1 VAGRNE
7 DTMYT
12 GTLIDD
18 LLATVERGEQRAQ
31 QSRSQEEKLA
41 HVYAISPF
49 ELTQNQLELAG
60 VA

>member
-1 VAGRNE
+1 
-7 DTMYT
+7 MYT
-12 GTLIDD
+12 GTLIDE
-18 LLATVERGEQRAQ
+18 LLATVERSEQRAL

-49 ELTQNQLELAG
+49 ELTQHQELAG

>member
-1 VAGRNE
+1 
-7 DTMYT
+7 MYT

-18 LLATVERGEQRAQ
+18 LLATVERSEKRAQ
-31 QSRSQEEKLA
+31 QSRSQEEMLA

-49 ELTQNQLELAG
+49 ELTQNQMELAG